1 MVKLVEVCQ
10 ANRYTSSGNFKEYS
24 LREVYVNPEHVVC
37 IREESRSAGVIK
49 ESLKD
54 LDPRTRFTKVH
65 VAGGQHG
72 LDILVIGEP
81 TSIGEKLGIVGKA
94 RTLLKG

>member
-1 MVKLVEVCQ
+1 MVEVCA

-24 LREVYVNPEHVVC
+24 LREVFVNPEHVVC
-37 IREESRSAGVIK
+37 IREEQRTANVIR

-81 TSIGEKLGIVGKA
+81 ASIGEKLGIVGTAK
-94 RTLLKG
+94 TLLKG